1 MEPVILIRDSKRKK
15 NAIVPN
21 FVDSRPSIPRPTL
34 KLASLSVIQWAVYY
48 MDKIIELPM
57 EIIIRIVKRTTL
69 GWSLRQM
76 VQYTPPRLE

>member
-1 MEPVILIRDSKRKK
+1 MEPIILIRDAKRRK

-21 FVDSRPSIPRPTL
+21 FIDGRPSIPRPTL

-57 EIIIRIVKRTTL
+57 EIIISIVKRTTM

-76 VQYTPPRLE
+76 VGYTPPIME